1 MNLWTVL
8 KLRPLFKNSTIGFPK
23 QFPNGI
29 LNFGSLW
36 FKGQVEKSVLD
47 DIDALIGIDSKK
59 TATVIFFHMYPFINL
74 VLAKLESKPSTL
86 YEFLKYLLELKEG
99 GSQTNSPVHGK
110 IEDPLT
116 ATGCFKWEWFI
127 IRAIWTQKFNN
138 CLLFGS
144 YVLYIYCLIFLIVE
158 EP

>member
-8 KLRPLFKNSTIGFPK
+8 KLRRLFKNSTIGFPK

-116 ATGCFKWEWFI
+116 ATGYFKWEWFI
-127 IRAIWTQKFNN
+127 ILAIWTKIHQ
-138 CLLFGS
+138 LF
-144 YVLYIYCLIFLIVE
+144 VWFLCFVCTYFIWY
-158 EP
+158 P

>member
-1 MNLWTVL
+1 MQKCLGLPT
-8 KLRPLFKNSTIGFPK
+8 

-127 IRAIWTQKFNN
+127 IHIGNLKQNSTT
-138 CLLFGS
+138 
-144 YVLYIYCLIFLIVE
+144 VCLIPIFCTCFVWY
-158 EP
+158 P